1 MGMFGWPL
9 PVRGIITSRVG
20 PRWGRNHDGVDIAV
34 PTGTRVLASAAG
46 KVVTAGWFG
55 GYGNCVDIKHDNGF
69 LTRYGHNSSVACRV
83 GEHVRS
89 DQLIAHSGS
98 TGRSTGPHL
107 HFEMHKNGAIVNP
120 LNYTGPGQKGDGSG
134 DSGGGSSGTTSKPV
148 TDIHVRIYVYKEIST
163 AIPKSQLHLIKFTP
177 NKSKTITV
185 FLTDGTMLWGGIIEK
200 IQAFQTE
207 LKAEEKKLSVE
218 KAKKK
223 KKQNQ
228 KKIDEYNKKIKEIK
242 TKEKNYYNSNKDTI
256 DFYGQSYYSNYGE
269 IKKGNYPDFSFK
281 KYTERTFFTIEDLI
295 KFYNSLIQKYQ
306 KKKNFDSKYIENW
319 LMKVQ
324 ALEVFKESQDKNIS
338 IEETEKYQQKVKE
351 IKEDRKLEDKI
362 KVVDEAESALKEAY
376 DKYNQS
382 LKEKQVEIGIQESAV
397 REARKKYYAAAP
409 DLKKVESFL
418 DDLYAKRKNIL
429 ERINN
434 FDDNFSNKYMYWNKS
449 IIENPQTLNFWLEFL
464 DSPGSELGQ
473 YSIPIVGDRAKADN
487 DTAVTSIY
495 FRETPQVI
503 FYSDAD
509 SVDMTAKS
517 GYVYVNIPDAV
528 ENYFTISAQGKSAKD
543 VIDENLYN
551 YGYCVEEI
559 SFVTIPIYYLEPN
572 EWVSIYDKES
582 HIEGEYVIRQMTIQ
596 LAFNGTMSVNAT
608 KLPRRLY

>member
-9 PVRGIITSRVG
+9 PVNGVITSRVG
-20 PRWGRNHDGVDIAV
+20 SRCGRFHAGVDIGIA
-34 PTGTRVLASAAG
+34 TGTRVLASAAG
-46 KVVTAGWFG
+46 TVVTAGWYG
-55 GYGNCVDIKHDNGF
+55 GYGNCVDIKHSGGF
-69 LTRYGHNSSVACRV
+69 LTRYGHNSSIVCKR
-83 GEHVRS
+83 GQHVRS
-89 DQLIAHSGS
+89 GELIAYSGS

-107 HFEMHKNGAIVNP
+107 HFEMHKNGSVVNP

-185 FLTDGTMLWGGIIEK
+185 FLTDGTILWGKVIEK
-200 IQAFQTE
+200 IQDFQIE
-207 LKAEEKKLSVE
+207 LKKEEKKLKTE

-228 KKIDEYNKKIKEIK
+228 KKINEYNEKIKEIK
-242 TKEKNYYNSNKDTI
+242 TKEKKYYNSNKDII
-256 DFYGQSYYSNYGE
+256 DFYGQSYYTNYGE
-269 IKKGNYPDFSFK
+269 IKKGDYPDFSFK
-281 KYTERTFFTIEDLI
+281 KYTERTFFTVKNLIE
-295 KFYNSLIQKYQ
+295 FYNNLIQKYQ
-306 KKKNFDSKYIENW
+306 KKKDFDSKYIDNW
-319 LMKVQ
+319 SMKIQ
-324 ALEVFKESQDKNIS
+324 ALEVFKESQDNNIS
-338 IEETEKYQQKVKE
+338 IEETEKYQEKVKE
-351 IKEDRKLEDKI
+351 IKEDRGLEDKI

-382 LKEKQVEIGIQESAV
+382 LKEKQVEIGKQESAV
-397 REARKKYYAAAP
+397 REARKKYYAVAP
-409 DLKKVESFL
+409 DLKKVESLL
-418 DDLYAKRKNIL
+418 DDLYTKRKDIL

-509 SVDMTAKS
+509 SVDTTAKS